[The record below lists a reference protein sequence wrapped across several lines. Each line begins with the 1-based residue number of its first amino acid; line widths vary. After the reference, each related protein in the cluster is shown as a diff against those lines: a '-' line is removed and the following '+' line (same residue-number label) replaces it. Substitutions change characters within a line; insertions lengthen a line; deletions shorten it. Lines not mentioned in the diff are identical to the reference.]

1 METRGADPKQRILVE
16 LEADAVLALLND
28 SFRHL
33 KQWAT
38 WEPHHNALAP
48 LRLRALKP
56 VETSM
61 SGPPMYRIEL
71 RCEQAE
77 ALRERCEELAGILL
91 YFCSSFSKCL
101 RISLAAMS
109 EHENSCVTCVTAF
122 SCVSRVAAWTAF
134 SAPTLRLSL
143 VSRRIV

>member
-28 SFRHL
+28 SYRHL

-38 WEPHHNALAP
+38 WEPRHNGACAAAP
-48 LRLRALKP
+48 EALKP

-77 ALRERCEELAGILL
+77 ALRERCEELAGILQDMEEQDDRDGGEAL
-91 YFCSSFSKCL
+91 ERTARVLDDAIRGPL
-101 RISLAAMS
+101 R
-109 EHENSCVTCVTAF
+109 
-122 SCVSRVAAWTAF
+122 
-134 SAPTLRLSL
+134 
-143 VSRRIV
+143 

>member
-1 METRGADPKQRILVE
+1 METRCADPKQRILVE

-28 SFRHL
+28 SYRHL

-38 WEPHHNALAP
+38 WEPRHNALAP

-77 ALRERCEELAGILL
+77 ALRERCDELAGILQDMEEQDDRDGGEAL
-91 YFCSSFSKCL
+91 ERTARVLDDAIRGPL
-101 RISLAAMS
+101 R
-109 EHENSCVTCVTAF
+109 
-122 SCVSRVAAWTAF
+122 
-134 SAPTLRLSL
+134 
-143 VSRRIV
+143 